1 MLIVA
6 FLLCLVKNFFV
17 VDEAF
22 PFFLADLQKGDNG
35 VFIVY
40 RILRCCKPKCNAEM
54 FAGFTNGNFFQKHTG
69 LRAGVP
75 DDVIGTLDNFSQV
88 CTEPFIVIRVALLDV
103 LNALISDDNLI
114 GSDIFRYDL
123 IQFFVQLTYKIH
135 VRVHTNPV

>member
-75 DDVIGTLDNFSQV
+75 DDVIGILDNFSFRSSKSLCV
-88 CTEPFIVIRVALLDV
+88 STSLECSVKKNLI
-103 LNALISDDNLI
+103 ALIYFSVA
-114 GSDIFRYDL
+114 SVSF
-123 IQFFVQLTYKIH
+123 
-135 VRVHTNPV
+135 

>member
-1 MLIVA
+1 M
-6 FLLCLVKNFFV
+6 
-17 VDEAF
+17 
-22 PFFLADLQKGDNG
+22 
-35 VFIVY
+35 Y

-88 CTEPFIVIRVALLDV
+88 CTEPFVIIRVALLDV